1 MMSAEARA
9 AYGDPARECLCPP
22 ASPPPPPPDG
32 REAMSVSMGG
42 VSSSS
47 GGGSGVGGSVG
58 NPGRPHF
65 SISSILGLDTSQRLR
80 PHEPQSPPPPTPYT
94 HAHIVRPASPACHKR
109 SPSPS
114 PHFALAREASA
125 EHAHTRSPPQRA
137 ASPTYPLY
145 LGEGSHEASAAHTPV
160 EHLHSAHDAPYTP
173 TDDALMDDDEEDDA
187 GSGDEDEEGG
197 GDPPVG
203 GGEDVGGAE
212 EARPHGI
219 DIHHNSAFVRPTPL
233 HLRPDV
239 EGVEAVTSLGG
250 GVAGPLGGGPLNPA
264 AHLPP
269 LWYPPWVA
277 AFKPT
282 FGLQGRPPPLIPFR
296 LHADTGTS
304 TLSRFSSIPKSRGK
318 QNKGSIHSLQ

>member
-1 MMSAEARA
+1 MS
-9 AYGDPARECLCPP
+9 
-22 ASPPPPPPDG
+22 
-32 REAMSVSMGG
+32 MSMGG

-47 GGGSGVGGSVG
+47 GSGVSGSVG

-80 PHEPQSPPPPTPYT
+80 PHEPQSPPPPAPYS
-94 HAHIVRPASPACHKR
+94 HAHIVRPASPAYHKR
-109 SPSPS
+109 SPSPT
-114 PHFALAREASA
+114 PHFALARDGSA
-125 EHAHTRSPPQRA
+125 DHAHTRSPPQRA

-145 LGEGSHEASAAHTPV
+145 LGEGSQEASVAHTPI

-203 GGEDVGGAE
+203 GGEDVGGAD

-239 EGVEAVTSLGG
+239 EGVEAVTSLGGGG

-282 FGLQGRPPPLIPFR
+282 FGLQGRQPSSVPFR
-296 LHADTGTS
+296 LALGAATS
-304 TLSRFSSIPKSRGK
+304 RLCAAPEPVRRAKRRRRPPVR
-318 QNKGSIHSLQ
+318 L